1 MSPSGWGHRS
11 VRMNRPLYAGSA
23 DLTYVTVKTIMTF
36 MCAEP
41 LTVIDHHDQAALLL
55 EPTRLRIVRELAEP
69 DSATG
74 LAKRLNLPRQRVNYH
89 LRELEKHGLVRLV
102 EERRRRNC
110 TERIVQAT
118 ARSYLISP
126 AALAELGSEPEI
138 VRDRFSW
145 SYLVS
150 LAARAIRE
158 LAVLRRR
165 ADKTKQKVAT
175 LAIETEVR
183 FASPDALR
191 GFSEELANHI
201 AGLAAKYHDERSDQ
215 PRLFRVVLGAYPAI
229 TKPDPTDSTT
239 QPPSHQPTEEP

>member
-1 MSPSGWGHRS
+1 M
-11 VRMNRPLYAGSA
+11 V
-23 DLTYVTVKTIMTF
+23 
-36 MCAEP
+36 AEP
-41 LTVIDHHDQAALLL
+41 LCVIHEHNQAAILL

-74 LAKRLNLPRQRVNYH
+74 IARRLGLPRQRVNYH

-102 EERRRRNC
+102 EERKRRNC

-126 AALAELGSEPEI
+126 EALAGLGSDPEI

-158 LAVLRRR
+158 LAILRRR
-165 ADKTKQKVAT
+165 ADAARQRVAT
-175 LAIETEVR
+175 LAIETEMR

-191 GFSEELANHI
+191 GFSEELANHV
-201 AGLAAKYHDERSDQ
+201 AKLTAKYHDERSEQ
-215 PRLFRVVLGAYPAI
+215 GRLFRVVLGAYPAI
-229 TKPDPTDSTT
+229 TKPEMGNETADEDVASDRHDE
-239 QPPSHQPTEEP
+239 PPPNGGES